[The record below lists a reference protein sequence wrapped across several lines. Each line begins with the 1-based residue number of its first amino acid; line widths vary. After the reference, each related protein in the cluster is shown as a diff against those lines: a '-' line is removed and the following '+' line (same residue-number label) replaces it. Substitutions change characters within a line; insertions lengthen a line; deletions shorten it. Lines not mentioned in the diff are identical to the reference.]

1 MDIEGLKVGLL
12 IEVRVVRY
20 HSGFI
25 DIVGLDNAKEKAK
38 NLTEN
43 ALNSINNY
51 QIDNKDILIDL
62 AKYLVERKN

>member
-1 MDIEGLKVGLL
+1 MENNVTT
-12 IEVRVVRY
+12 
-20 HSGFI
+20 SI
-25 DIVGLDNAKEKAK
+25 D
-38 NLTEN
+38 LTEN